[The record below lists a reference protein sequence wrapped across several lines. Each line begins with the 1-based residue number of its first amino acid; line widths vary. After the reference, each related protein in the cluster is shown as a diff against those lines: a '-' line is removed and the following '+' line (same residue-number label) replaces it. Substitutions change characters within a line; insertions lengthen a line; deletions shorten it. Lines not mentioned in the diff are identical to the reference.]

1 MSDEA
6 VNDLTDSINHI
17 IDTFSPQAMARTE
30 DLGKQMDFSEYVG
43 LFNRVIDLFNRLRNS
58 DLEPVPTET
67 IGHLKAVADEVA
79 GALQSIVDFD
89 ISAGNNPQA
98 TRQHYIQAVLD
109 SYEAAKR
116 TIGPVIALS
125 FAWNRGI
132 HMNEAREEV
141 REELNKIR
149 EMANQA
155 QNNLGIKL
163 EQANRTVSA
172 IRDRAGEV
180 GVAEHARVFED
191 AATDFEREKNR
202 WLQFLK
208 YLYGGG
214 AFLAIANLSIVV
226 ILIVQ
231 NAGLETEA
239 VIQLAVAKL
248 LLFSFVYYIVVWAA
262 RIHRAASHNEIVNHH
277 RALALKTFDKFVAAA
292 GDEPTK
298 QAVLL
303 RTTESIFGHRPS
315 GFSEPAPDSSS
326 VAKLM
331 EIVRGV
337 PAGDPTRPTEP

>member
-6 VNDLTDSINHI
+6 VKELTESINHI
-17 IDTFSPQAMARTE
+17 IDSFSPQAMARTE
-30 DLGKQMDFSEYVG
+30 DLGKQMDFSEHVG

-58 DLEPVPTET
+58 DLEPVTVRT
-67 IGHLKAVADEVA
+67 IGQLKAVADQVA
-79 GALQSIVDFD
+79 SALQNIVDFD
-89 ISAGNNPQA
+89 VSISNTPQA
-98 TRQHYIQAVLD
+98 TREHYIEAVRN
-109 SYEAAKR
+109 SYEKAKQI
-116 TIGPVIALS
+116 IGPVIALS

-132 HMNEAREEV
+132 HMDEAREGV
-141 REELNKIR
+141 QEELDKIG
-149 EMANQA
+149 EMARQA
-155 QNNLGIKL
+155 QDDLGIKL

-191 AATDFEREKNR
+191 AAKEFAGEKKQ
-202 WLQFLK
+202 WLQVLK
-208 YLYGGG
+208 YVYGGG
-214 AFLAIANLSIVV
+214 SALAIVNLSIVV
-226 ILIVQ
+226 ILILRD
-231 NAGLETEA
+231 AGLGTEA

-248 LLFSFVYYIVVWAA
+248 LLFSFVYYLVVWTA
-262 RIHRAASHNEIVNHH
+262 RIHRAAAHNEIVNHH

-315 GFSEPAPDSSS
+315 GFSEPVADSSG

-331 EIVRGV
+331 EIVRGI
-337 PAGDPTRPTEP
+337 PGGEPTRPTEP